1 MENPFEIINQ
11 RLNRIEKLLEANLES
26 LCNTKITNSIPT
38 LMTIKDVANYLN
50 LSIPTIYGYTA
61 KKNIPH
67 YKRGK
72 KLYFDKNDIDE
83 WILEG
88 RQKTIRDI
96 ERLADDY
103 IFKNSRHI
111 RNI

>member
-1 MENPFEIINQ
+1 MENPFEIIKQ
-11 RLNRIEKLLEANLES
+11 RLDRIEKLLEANLGN
-26 LCNTKITNSIPT
+26 LCNNKITHSIPT

-61 KKNIPH
+61 KKNMPH
-67 YKRGK
+67 SKRGN
-72 KLYFDKNDIDE
+72 KLYFDKNNINE

-96 ERLADDY
+96 ERLADNY
-103 IFKNSRHI
+103 ILKNSRHI